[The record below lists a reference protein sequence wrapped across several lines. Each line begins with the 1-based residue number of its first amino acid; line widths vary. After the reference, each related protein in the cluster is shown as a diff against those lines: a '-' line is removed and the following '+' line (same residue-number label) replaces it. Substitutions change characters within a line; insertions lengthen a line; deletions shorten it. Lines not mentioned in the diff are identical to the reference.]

1 MAQEKRKSLRITPGL
16 LALVNKWIKMDKNEM
31 VPDQTTFEKEGK
43 IHSIIQQISVKL
55 LLCDDT
61 VQYKTDSLALIE
73 LMSLEWRE
81 VRH

>member
-43 IHSIIQQISVKL
+43 IHSIIQQISIKL
-55 LLCDDT
+55 LLCDDR
-61 VQYKTDSLALIE
+61 VQN
-73 LMSLEWRE
+73 
-81 VRH
+81 